1 MTFAL
6 GFVLGCVAGSLV
18 FLAAAVLRLADA
30 AQRLSGAVEVQGNQL
45 ALFWR
50 MASTVASR
58 QDQTVADPAGS
69 ERLADSDAARP
80 SVRP

>member
-6 GFVLGCVAGSLV
+6 GFVLGCVAGALI
-18 FLAAAVLRLADA
+18 FLGASVLRLADA
-30 AQRLSGAVEVQGNQL
+30 SSRLAGAVEVQGNQL

-69 ERLADSDAARP
+69 ERLADSDAARR
-80 SVRP
+80 SERP